1 MAARVLAD
9 NGVED
14 FLILEAADRIGGR
27 LMKHEFAGLTV
38 ECGAGWVAGVGG
50 HTINPI
56 WELANKHNLRT
67 CYSDY
72 SNVVF
77 NICDSSGARVTGS
90 VAAASY
96 ELAVDSA
103 NRALAIEADSS
114 MVDGTADANS
124 VLPLENIK
132 SQEFVPS
139 TPLELAIDYILH
151 DFEMA
156 GMLS

>member
-38 ECGAGWVAGVGG
+38 ESGAGWVAGVGG
-50 HTINPI
+50 NNVNPI
-56 WELANKHNLRT
+56 WELANKHSLRT

-72 SNVVF
+72 SNAAF
-77 NICDSSGARVTGS
+77 NIYDPSGARVPGS

-96 ELAVDSA
+96 DLAVDSA
-103 NRALAIEADSS
+103 NRALAIEAASTT
-114 MVDGTADANS
+114 VDGRTVGS
-124 VLPLENIK
+124 SISSLEELK
-132 SQEFVPS
+132 SD
-139 TPLELAIDYILH
+139 EL
-151 DFEMA
+151 
-156 GMLS
+156 